1 MSKIKKCI
9 VCRETTHFFN
19 DCNDASIDIFFNQFQ
34 HTINQNYIYNL
45 DFYINNIIHKA
56 IIVFNMLC
64 TRQFL
69 TSFFTRPI
77 NHIFTN
83 LLKKE
88 NMLNIRILSKK
99 FGLKT
104 SSQKIFQIEEII
116 SMYISKINN
125 IYQKIIGILLSIIEH
140 NDYSIIFEIQNIDSI
155 DFLVSL
161 SIITIVK
168 YYFFDHNTVVNN
180 FYSVYNTHKDDKL
193 LKGIHIAIDKLFDYR
208 YVFTEE
214 SEFHVKNWS
223 IDLNI
228 VNKLKDKEEESW
240 STILNP
246 DLDELFSLE
255 CPICIDK
262 IDGDFVKTNC
272 NHYYCSCCFNKII
285 KNLNIYRKPTC
296 SLCRTNITDI
306 DIYIQIKTE
315 TD

>member
-9 VCRETTHFFN
+9 LCRETTHFFN
-19 DCNDASIDIFFNQFQ
+19 DCNDERIDIFFNEFQ
-34 HTINQNYIYNL
+34 YTINQNYIYNL
-45 DFYINNIIHKA
+45 DFYINNIIHKS
-56 IIVFNMLC
+56 IMVFNMLC
-64 TRQFL
+64 TQTFL
-69 TSFFTRPI
+69 THIFTQPI
-77 NHIFTN
+77 NHIFTD

-88 NMLNIRILSKK
+88 NILNIRILSKK

-104 SSQKIFQIEEII
+104 SSRKIFQIEALI
-116 SMYISKINN
+116 SEYINKIKS
-125 IYQKIIGILLSIIEH
+125 IYQKLIEILLCIIEH
-140 NDYSIIFEIQNIDSI
+140 NDYIIILIQNIDSL
-155 DFLVSL
+155 DFLTSL

-168 YYFFDHNTVVNN
+168 YYSFDHNSVVNN

-223 IDLNI
+223 IDTNI
-228 VNKLKDKEEESW
+228 MNKIKDKEEESW
-240 STILNP
+240 NDILNS
-246 DLDELFSLE
+246 DLDETISLE

-272 NHYYCSCCFNKII
+272 NHYYCSCCFHNII

-296 SLCRTNITDI
+296 SLCRTNVTDV
-306 DIYIQIKTE
+306 DFYIKNL
-315 TD
+315 